1 MAKATNQTRTCADC
15 FHCKACHMWSSGA
28 ISDTVAS
35 KCQQFEPVRYASLKE
50 LQDLYKMHKGEV
62 VPVRH
67 GRWGRE
73 LRGVVRCSY
82 CDKGYRITNG
92 GANVLNFAY
101 CPNCGAKMDG
111 GAGV

>member
-1 MAKATNQTRTCADC
+1 MASRPIDTKPQRTCADC

-35 KCQQFEPVRYASLKE
+35 KCQQFEPVLYASLKE

-62 VPVRH
+62 APVVHAAWQKERS
-67 GRWGRE
+67 GIR
-73 LRGVVRCSY
+73 RCSY

-92 GANVLNFAY
+92 GPNVMTFSY
-101 CPNCGAKMDG
+101 CPNCGAKMGD
-111 GAGV
+111 